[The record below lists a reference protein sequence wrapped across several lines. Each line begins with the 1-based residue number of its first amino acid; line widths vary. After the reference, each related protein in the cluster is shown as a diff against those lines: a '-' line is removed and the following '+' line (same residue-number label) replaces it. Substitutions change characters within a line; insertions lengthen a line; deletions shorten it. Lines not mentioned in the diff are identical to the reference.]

1 MGIQV
6 DPAVVLPNVDR
17 LAFTSVKDCLTACDD
32 AGDRCS
38 GITVLS
44 TVNPVD
50 IAKSCKFVT
59 ANTNNGVYQRTMIR
73 ADLNRLIFP
82 TDFLCPSGYTV
93 DGGGISAC
101 QPLTTPTVVVL
112 FLRAEGGCT
121 QQLVS
126 SLQTALER
134 FLSDPTQAFGELD
147 GSDTGPAFTV
157 LREPLAVDRGLAC
170 CRRIAGP
177 YTGGR

>member
-1 MGIQV
+1 M
-6 DPAVVLPNVDR
+6 VLPNVDH
-17 LAFTSVKDCLTACDD
+17 LTFTSVKELIDLTACDD

-82 TDFLCPSGYTV
+82 TSFLCPSGYTV
-93 DGGGISAC
+93 DEGGISAC
-101 QPLTTPTVVVL
+101 QPLTL
-112 FLRAEGGCT
+112 
-121 QQLVS
+121 
-126 SLQTALER
+126 SL
-134 FLSDPTQAFGELD
+134 
-147 GSDTGPAFTV
+147 
-157 LREPLAVDRGLAC
+157 
-170 CRRIAGP
+170 IHI
-177 YTGGR
+177 